1 MKLST
6 FQLVLCG
13 CGRRVGIM
21 LSYLCRRMYLKDY
34 YKTLELE
41 PSATLQEI
49 KKAYRK
55 LAQQYHPDKN
65 NDDPHSIA
73 YFNEIKEAY
82 ETLTNP
88 AKKDNYLQQRW
99 YNKASA
105 NTNTQELITPVS
117 ILKRALEFEKYTAA
131 LDVFRIDR
139 ESLFDYMNKLLSEET
154 INKLLQFDEPD
165 INQQIMLTLLKPI
178 RFLKYEKAVLLTDK
192 LSKLIVD
199 KNQNHSLISSTLQ
212 QIKQKEKW
220 QQYKWI
226 VIVLITA
233 ALCILIKFASV

>member
-1 MKLST
+1 
-6 FQLVLCG
+6 
-13 CGRRVGIM
+13 
-21 LSYLCRRMYLKDY
+21 MYLKDY

-41 PSATLQEI
+41 PSAALQEI

-55 LAQQYHPDKN
+55 LAHQYHPDKN
-65 NDDPHSIA
+65 NDDPYSIA
-73 YFNEIKEAY
+73 HFNEIKEAY
-82 ETLTNP
+82 EILTNQ

-105 NTNTQELITPVS
+105 NTNTQELITPFS

-131 LDVFRIDR
+131 LDVFRMDR
-139 ESLFDYMNKLLSEET
+139 ESLFDYMNELLSEET

-165 INQQIMLTLLKPI
+165 INQQIMQTLLKPT
-178 RFLKYEKAVLLTDK
+178 RFLKYENAVLLTDK
-192 LSKLIVD
+192 LSKFTASN
-199 KNQNHSLISSTLQ
+199 NQSQTLISSTLL

-233 ALCILIKFASV
+233 ALCILIKFASA

>member
-1 MKLST
+1 
-6 FQLVLCG
+6 
-13 CGRRVGIM
+13 
-21 LSYLCRRMYLKDY
+21 MYLKDY

-41 PSATLQEI
+41 PSAALQEI

-55 LAQQYHPDKN
+55 LAHQYHPDKN
-65 NDDPHSIA
+65 NDDPYSIA
-73 YFNEIKEAY
+73 HFNEIKEAY
-82 ETLTNP
+82 EILTNQ

-105 NTNTQELITPVS
+105 NTNTQELITPFS

-131 LDVFRIDR
+131 LDVFRMDR
-139 ESLFDYMNKLLSEET
+139 ESLFDYMNELLSEET

-165 INQQIMLTLLKPI
+165 INQQIMQTLLKPI
-178 RFLKYEKAVLLTDK
+178 RFLKYENAVLLTDK
-192 LSKLIVD
+192 LSKFTASN
-199 KNQNHSLISSTLQ
+199 NQSQTLISSTLL

-233 ALCILIKFASV
+233 ALCILIKFASA

>member
-1 MKLST
+1 
-6 FQLVLCG
+6 
-13 CGRRVGIM
+13 M

-55 LAQQYHPDKN
+55 LAHQYHPDKN
-65 NDDPHSIA
+65 NDDPYSIT

-82 ETLTNP
+82 ETLTNQ
-88 AKKDNYLQQRW
+88 AKKNNYLQQRW

-105 NTNTQELITPVS
+105 KTNTQELITPFS

-131 LDVFRIDR
+131 LDVFRMDR
-139 ESLFDYMNKLLSEET
+139 ESLFDYMNELLSEET

-165 INQQIMLTLLKPI
+165 INQQIMQTLLKPI
-178 RFLKYEKAVLLTDK
+178 RFLKYENAVLLTDK
-192 LSKLIVD
+192 LSKFTASN
-199 KNQNHSLISSTLQ
+199 NQSQTLISSTLL

-233 ALCILIKFASV
+233 ALCILIKFASA

>member
-1 MKLST
+1 MHPALKAVKYSPVLSL
-6 FQLVLCG
+6 QPMH
-13 CGRRVGIM
+13 I
-21 LSYLCRRMYLKDY
+21 KDH
-34 YKTLELE
+34 YKILQVA
-41 PSATLQEI
+41 PHATTGEI

-55 LAQQYHPDKN
+55 LAHQYHPDKN
-65 NDDPHSIA
+65 NDDPYSVA

-105 NTNTQELITPVS
+105 NTNTQELITPFS

-131 LDVFRIDR
+131 LDVFRMDR
-139 ESLFDYMNKLLSEET
+139 ESLFDYMNELLSEET
-154 INKLLQFDEPD
+154 INKLLQFNEPD
-165 INQQIMLTLLKPI
+165 INQQIMLILLKPI
-178 RFLKYEKAVLLTDK
+178 RFLKYEKALLLTDK
-192 LSKLIVD
+192 LSKLTAG
-199 KNQNHSLISSTLQ
+199 KNQNHSLISGTML

-226 VIVLITA
+226 VIVIITA
-233 ALCILIKFASV
+233 ALCILIKFASA